1 MAAAAGLPLP
11 QHQDHH
17 DVPQCNPTRLLN
29 LSLGSLNKMNLTP
42 LSVSTLYYERSH
54 QDLCDSSL
62 WSLLSVLNF
71 HSLNVLS
78 KVHVFEP
85 SHILKRSC
93 DKIGGQFL
101 SSPGGLHPHGPG
113 AVPLKVAVGPLG
125 LYSLDPDPLPSRPCS
140 QTCLVH
146 FEINDLV
153 ISTEFF

>member
-1 MAAAAGLPLP
+1 M
-11 QHQDHH
+11 
-17 DVPQCNPTRLLN
+17 
-29 LSLGSLNKMNLTP
+29 
-42 LSVSTLYYERSH
+42 
-54 QDLCDSSL
+54 
-62 WSLLSVLNF
+62 
-71 HSLNVLS
+71 LS

-113 AVPLKVAVGPLG
+113 AGPLKVAVGPLS

-153 ISTEFF
+153 ISTEFFSFLVCFSKILGLFWILIVSVSKFSVNRLPWSKRVRSS

>member
-1 MAAAAGLPLP
+1 M
-11 QHQDHH
+11 
-17 DVPQCNPTRLLN
+17 
-29 LSLGSLNKMNLTP
+29 SLTP

-113 AVPLKVAVGPLG
+113 AGPLQVVVGSHG
-125 LYSLDPDPLPSRPCS
+125 LYYRDPVLRLVFCFLCQLRLWQIQLQVPQFTMITLILWGLILALSRLHLD
-140 QTCLVH
+140 QMV
-146 FEINDLV
+146 
-153 ISTEFF
+153 STI